1 MSKLLNIESLMD
13 TVDTLSSI
21 YDAIRIIN
29 PVTKE
34 IYYFKS
40 DNSEKM
46 LDDVKCY
53 GYWEKNN
60 VCQNCVSM
68 KSYNS
73 ETTCVKIE
81 QKSDAVFI
89 VMAVPI
95 WINNDKLVVEFI
107 KDSSNSFT
115 IKDLEND
122 IKIDLL
128 NSADELNNKASL
140 DFLTGAYNR
149 IYIQNTLPSDIYK
162 SAINNSPI
170 SVIMADLDNFKN
182 INDSFGHLVGDEVL
196 KSFTNLVKIHIREN
210 DWIARFGGDEF
221 IIVLNNTNLENAY
234 KVAERIRTN
243 LENTKITY
251 NDIQIQITA
260 SFGVYEIEEDE
271 VKDDYH
277 KAIEKADLELLKAK
291 KKGKNIVKMS

>member
-53 GYWEKNN
+53 SYWEKNN

-140 DFLTGAYNR
+140 
-149 IYIQNTLPSDIYK
+149 
-162 SAINNSPI
+162 
-170 SVIMADLDNFKN
+170 
-182 INDSFGHLVGDEVL
+182 
-196 KSFTNLVKIHIREN
+196 
-210 DWIARFGGDEF
+210 
-221 IIVLNNTNLENAY
+221 
-234 KVAERIRTN
+234 
-243 LENTKITY
+243 
-251 NDIQIQITA
+251 
-260 SFGVYEIEEDE
+260 
-271 VKDDYH
+271 
-277 KAIEKADLELLKAK
+277 
-291 KKGKNIVKMS
+291 